1 MRQKLHRGRRPVFRK
16 RNPVWRILGVTV
28 TVLAIVAGGFFGA
41 KFLTER
47 PQTTPTPD
55 AGNQQPTA
63 STSTT
68 TTPPTQPN
76 QSESTALQQVRGF
89 YLPHSMLSADTLSE
103 VSLLAEARESGYNAV
118 IFDLKDTNGKLY
130 YKFSNANAKKVGN
143 YAENALTKKQLSAL
157 FDLFKEAGLA
167 PIPRLYG
174 FRDNAAAQALPE
186 ARIAY
191 KGNASWSWYD
201 GESGAS
207 SSRWLSPYDN
217 DAHDYLGDL
226 AEELKKLG
234 AGAVL
239 FDGVQFPNPVLTQQ
253 ADFGNDNAD
262 LKWDEVLALFVS
274 KMKKR
279 LGKECPVILACS
291 GESALGTATQ
301 TYGGNPLT
309 FAPTMAAPT
318 LSDKVLESVEAM
330 VLRTKVLDED
340 DKPTLSPMLEIGG
353 VSAQQIKQMIAECIA
368 GGADSYILYNP
379 KGAYNFSAY

>member
-47 PQTTPTPD
+47 PQATPD
-55 AGNQQPTA
+55 AGNQQPTTSA
-63 STSTT
+63 STT
-68 TTPPTQPN
+68 TTTPTKTDKP
-76 QSESTALQQVRGF
+76 ESTALQQVRGF

-130 YKFSNANAKKVGN
+130 YKFSNATAKKVGN
-143 YAENALTKKQLSAL
+143 YAENALTKEQLTTL
-157 FDLFKEAGLA
+157 FNQFKEAGLA

-201 GESGAS
+201 GENSAT

-239 FDGVQFPNPVLTQQ
+239 FDGVEFPNPRITGM
-253 ADFGNDNAD
+253 ADFGSDNAD

-279 LGKECPVILACS
+279 LGDECPVILACS

-309 FAPTMAAPT
+309 FAPTMAAPS
-318 LSDKVLESVEAM
+318 LNEKVQESVEAM
-330 VLRTKVLDED
+330 ILRTKVLDEE

-353 VSAQQIKQMIAECIA
+353 VSAKQIKQMIAECVA

-379 KGAYNFSAY
+379 KGNYDFSAY